1 MGKKIVL
8 TPVELA
14 ENEILNNAIA
24 YAVEKHRNGL
34 RKGTK
39 MPYIVHPLE
48 VMHNLMLMGA
58 DKNLMAAGVLH
69 DTVEDTDATLD
80 EIAEKFSEDVASL
93 VASHTEKDKSLPWK
107 KRKDIALE
115 HLKHANKREQML
127 VLADKLSNMRAI
139 AHDYDEIH
147 DKLWE
152 RFNRGKEDQAWYYN
166 AGAKALIALA
176 DEHDTS
182 ELYDEFVEL
191 VDYVFNEAAEN
202 VGDALKEAIEFK
214 EKGDIGA

>member
-1 MGKKIVL
+1 MGKELVL
-8 TPVELA
+8 TPEELA
-14 ENEILNNAIA
+14 ENELLNNAITF
-24 YAVEKHRNGL
+24 AVEKHKNGL

-80 EIAEKFSEDVASL
+80 EIAEKFGEDVASL

-107 KRKDIALE
+107 KRKGIALD

-139 AHDYDEIH
+139 ARDYDKIQ

-152 RFNRGKEDQAWYYN
+152 RFNRGKESQAWYYRS
-166 AGAKALIALA
+166 GAASLIKLGEYEDTKALYGEFA
-176 DEHDTS
+176 D
-182 ELYDEFVEL
+182 L
-191 VDYVFNEAAEN
+191 VDKVF
-202 VGDALKEAIEFK
+202 GK
-214 EKGDIGA
+214 

>member
-1 MGKKIVL
+1 MGKELVF
-8 TPVELA
+8 TPEELA
-14 ENEILNNAIA
+14 ENELLNNAIA
-24 YAVEKHRNGL
+24 FAVEKHKNGL

-80 EIAEKFSEDVASL
+80 EIAEKFGEDVASL

-115 HLKHANKREQML
+115 HLKQANKREQML

-139 AHDYDEIH
+139 ARDYDKIQ

-166 AGAKALIALA
+166 TGADALIALA
-176 DEHDTS
+176 NDEKTA
-182 ELYDEFVEL
+182 EFYDEFADL
-191 VDYVFNEAAEN
+191 VGHVF
-202 VGDALKEAIEFK
+202 
-214 EKGDIGA
+214 GDITVEEAKKSMKFMIADD

>member
-1 MGKKIVL
+1 MGKEIVL
-8 TPVELA
+8 TSEELVE
-14 ENEILNNAIA
+14 NDMLNNAIA

-69 DTVEDTDATLD
+69 DTVEDTDATLE
-80 EIAEKFSEDVASL
+80 EIAAKFGDDVAAL
-93 VASHTEKDKSLPWK
+93 VSSHTEKDKSLSWK
-107 KRKDIALE
+107 TRKEIALE

-139 AHDYDEIH
+139 ARDYAELKE
-147 DKLWE
+147 KLWD
-152 RFNRGKEDQAWYYN
+152 RFNRGKESQAWYYRS
-166 AGAKALIALA
+166 GATSIIKLGEYEDTKALYL
-176 DEHDTS
+176 
-182 ELYDEFVEL
+182 EFTEL
-191 VDYVFNEAAEN
+191 VDKVFE
-202 VGDALKEAIEFK
+202 G
-214 EKGDIGA
+214 

>member
-1 MGKKIVL
+1 MGKELVL
-8 TPVELA
+8 TTEELA
-14 ENEILNNAIA
+14 ENELLNNAIA
-24 YAVEKHRNGL
+24 FAVEKHKNGL

-69 DTVEDTDATLD
+69 DTVEDTDATLE
-80 EIAEKFSEDVASL
+80 EIAEKFGEDVASL

-139 AHDYDEIH
+139 ARDYDKIQ

-152 RFNRGKEDQAWYYN
+152 RFNRGKEEQAWYYGM
-166 AGAKALIALA
+166 GAASLVKLC
-176 DEHDTS
+176 EYNSTKT
-182 ELYDEFVEL
+182 LYQEFVSL
-191 VDYVFNEAAEN
+191 VNTVF
-202 VGDALKEAIEFK
+202 DMK
-214 EKGDIGA
+214 

>member
-1 MGKKIVL
+1 MGKEMVL
-8 TPVELA
+8 TPDELA
-14 ENEILNNAIA
+14 ENELLNNAIA
-24 YAVEKHRNGL
+24 FAVEKHKNGL

-39 MPYIVHPLE
+39 MPYIVHPME

-69 DTVEDTDATLD
+69 DTVEDTDATLE
-80 EIAEKFSEDVASL
+80 EIAEKFGKDVASL

-139 AHDYDEIH
+139 ARDYDKIQ

-152 RFNRGKEDQAWYYN
+152 RFNRGKEDQAWYYGK
-166 AGAKALIALA
+166 GAEALMKLGKY
-176 DEHDTS
+176 EDTKS
-182 ELYDEFVEL
+182 LYWEFIKLVEL
-191 VDYVFNEAAEN
+191 VFNER
-202 VGDALKEAIEFK
+202 
-214 EKGDIGA
+214 

>member
-1 MGKKIVL
+1 MKKTVKPNTMKEVRDFMAKDVVL
-8 TPVELA
+8 TPEELA
-14 ENEILNNAIA
+14 ENDLLNNAISF
-24 YAVEKHRNGL
+24 AVEKHKNGL

-69 DTVEDTDATLD
+69 DTVEDTDATLE
-80 EIAEKFSEDVASL
+80 EIAAKFGDDVAAL
-93 VASHTEKDKSLPWK
+93 VSSHTEKDKLLPWK
-107 KRKDIALE
+107 TRKEIALE

-139 AHDYDEIH
+139 ARDYATLKE
-147 DKLWE
+147 KLWD
-152 RFNRGKEDQAWYYN
+152 RFNRGKDSQAWYYN

-191 VDYVFNEAAEN
+191 VDYVFNEAAEKY
-202 VGDALKEAIEFK
+202 V
-214 EKGDIGA
+214 

>member
-1 MGKKIVL
+1 MGKELVL
-8 TPVELA
+8 TTEELA
-14 ENEILNNAIA
+14 ENEMLNNAIA

-48 VMHNLMLMGA
+48 VMHNLLLMGA

-69 DTVEDTDATLD
+69 DTVEDTDATLE
-80 EIAEKFSEDVASL
+80 EIAEKFGEDVASL

-139 AHDYDEIH
+139 ARDYDKIQ

-152 RFNRGKEDQAWYYN
+152 RFNRGKEDQAWYYRSGAASLIKLGEYEN
-166 AGAKALIALA
+166 TKDLYLEFAG
-176 DEHDTS
+176 
-182 ELYDEFVEL
+182 L
-191 VDYVFNEAAEN
+191 VDKVFRE
-202 VGDALKEAIEFK
+202 
-214 EKGDIGA
+214 

>member
-1 MGKKIVL
+1 MGKERVL
-8 TPVELA
+8 TPEELA
-14 ENEILNNAIA
+14 ENELLNNAIA
-24 YAVEKHRNGL
+24 FAVEKHKNGL

-80 EIAEKFSEDVASL
+80 EIAEKFGKDVASL

-115 HLKHANKREQML
+115 HLKQANKREQML

-139 AHDYDEIH
+139 ARDYDKIQ

-152 RFNRGKEDQAWYYN
+152 RFNRGKEDQAWYYRS
-166 AGAKALIALA
+166 GAASLLKLGEYEDTKALYL
-176 DEHDTS
+176 
-182 ELYDEFVEL
+182 EFAEL
-191 VDYVFNEAAEN
+191 VDKVFGE
-202 VGDALKEAIEFK
+202 
-214 EKGDIGA
+214 

>member
-1 MGKKIVL
+1 MGKELVL
-8 TPVELA
+8 TPEELA
-14 ENEILNNAIA
+14 ENELLNNAIA
-24 YAVEKHRNGL
+24 FAVEKHKNGL

-80 EIAEKFSEDVASL
+80 EIVEKFGEDVASL

-107 KRKDIALE
+107 KRKDIALD

-139 AHDYDEIH
+139 ARDYDKIQ

-152 RFNRGKEDQAWYYN
+152 RFNRGKEDQAWYYGM
-166 AGAKALIALA
+166 GAAALMKLG
-176 DEHDTS
+176 EYEDTK
-182 ELYDEFVEL
+182 ELYWEFVGL
-191 VDYVFNEAAEN
+191 IDKVFGE
-202 VGDALKEAIEFK
+202 
-214 EKGDIGA
+214 

>member
-1 MGKKIVL
+1 MGKEMVL
-8 TPVELA
+8 TPEELA
-14 ENEILNNAIA
+14 ENELLNNAIA
-24 YAVEKHRNGL
+24 FAVEKHKNGL

-48 VMHNLMLMGA
+48 VLHNLMLMGA

-69 DTVEDTDATLD
+69 DTVEDTDATLE
-80 EIAEKFSEDVASL
+80 EIAEKFGEDVASL

-139 AHDYDEIH
+139 ARDYDKIQ

-152 RFNRGKEDQAWYYN
+152 RFNRGKEEQAWYYGM
-166 AGAKALIALA
+166 GAASLA
-176 DEHDTS
+176 KLCEYNSTKT
-182 ELYDEFVEL
+182 LYQEFVSL
-191 VDYVFNEAAEN
+191 VNTVF
-202 VGDALKEAIEFK
+202 DMK
-214 EKGDIGA
+214 

>member
-1 MGKKIVL
+1 MGKERVL
-8 TPVELA
+8 TPEELA
-14 ENEILNNAIA
+14 ENELLNNAIA
-24 YAVEKHRNGL
+24 FAVEKHKNGL

-80 EIAEKFSEDVASL
+80 EIAEKFGKDVASL

-115 HLKHANKREQML
+115 HLKQANKREQML

-139 AHDYDEIH
+139 ARDYDKIQ

-152 RFNRGKEDQAWYYN
+152 RFNRGKEDQAWYYRS
-166 AGAKALIALA
+166 GAASLLKLG
-176 DEHDTS
+176 EYEDTKG
-182 ELYDEFVEL
+182 LYGEFVEL
-191 VDYVFNEAAEN
+191 VDKVFGE
-202 VGDALKEAIEFK
+202 
-214 EKGDIGA
+214 